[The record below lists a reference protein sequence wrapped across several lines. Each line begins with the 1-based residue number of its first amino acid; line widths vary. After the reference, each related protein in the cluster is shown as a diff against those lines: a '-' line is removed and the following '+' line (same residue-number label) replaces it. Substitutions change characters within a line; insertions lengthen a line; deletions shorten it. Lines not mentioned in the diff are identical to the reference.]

1 MADMVSSRYDHS
13 AGRVLPGV
21 CTLYAGLYGVTCRS
35 ASPAAPV
42 LRTVSSTQR
51 TQRAVGRHRAGMRHH
66 GAHAATCVGAD
77 AGRRRTPVAETT
89 AVPVPRPQ
97 PIRRASGFRKSR
109 KGHNE
114 HINRT
119 PAPRRQR
126 AGRHETRH
134 RRGVFG
140 HPDVPRHPVGSV
152 AEHRLLHTDGG
163 ILDQRIGRAM
173 ADHRLPAV
181 AAGVDPQLAV
191 HGAQIATKTL
201 FIMAIAIFTA
211 GTVLGALALLPG
223 AVLGAVS
230 APVVGGMLKRHSV
243 PDHCGS
249 AAAGRV
255 ACHMAGGS
263 PDQRPAHR

>member
-1 MADMVSSRYDHS
+1 MY
-13 AGRVLPGV
+13 PV
-21 CTLYAGLYGVTCRS
+21 CRALRGDVPDR
-35 ASPAAPV
+35 ASPATPV

-66 GAHAATCVGAD
+66 SAHAATCVGAD

-89 AVPVPRPQ
+89 AGPVPRPQ
-97 PIRRASGFRKSR
+97 PSAAHPAASGYRKSR

-140 HPDVPRHPVGSV
+140 HPDVPRHPVGNV

-163 ILDQRIGRAM
+163 ILDQCIGRAM

-181 AAGVDPQLAV
+181 AVGVDSRLAV
-191 HGAQIATKTL
+191 HGAQVRHEDPVHHGDRDL
-201 FIMAIAIFTA
+201 HRRHGA
-211 GTVLGALALLPG
+211 GSARPVARRC
-223 AVLGAVS
+223 S
-230 APVVGGMLKRHSV
+230 APCR
-243 PDHCGS
+243 PRWS
-249 AAAGRV
+249 AA
-255 ACHMAGGS
+255 C
-263 PDQRPAHR
+263 